1 MSNNTYFAA
10 DKPENT
16 VAYLESKAKE
26 WFTGITDT
34 SYLEKIKAS
43 WRSYYGDYYGRH
55 GSSSHSITF
64 GGENGELVNLAVN
77 HYRNL
82 AQHILVMVTGT
93 RPAFQCRATNTDR
106 KSLIQA
112 KLGNGLLDYYMR
124 EMRLEEVL
132 KDAVEYAIVLG
143 SGYIKLEWNS
153 TQGEIIDYIEPDPSS
168 IVDQDEDG
176 NPIDENGQ
184 IVESFPIREGEVE
197 ASLMSPFDVVFDS
210 TKPYFDKNEW
220 VVCRTPVNKHNIIR
234 KYPELARK
242 IQAIDSVA
250 SEQKKYNSVP
260 YTKYDETNDI
270 HIYELFHKR
279 TEAVPNG
286 RYILYINKDIIL
298 EDTILPYRKLP
309 VYRIVP
315 SSIIGTPYGYSNM
328 FDLLPIQDM
337 VNSLYSTAATNIN
350 AFGVQSI
357 LSPRGA
363 DVEAE
368 QVGDGMQFIEYNA
381 EMGKPEPLQLTAT
394 SPEVYQM
401 MQLLER
407 TMETLS
413 GVNSVARGNPEQSLR
428 SGNALALVQSQALQY
443 VSGLQ
448 KSYIRLLEDVGTGLI
463 HLLQDFASSP
473 RMIAIAGMNN
483 STEMKEFKAEDIR
496 SISRV
501 AVDVGNALMQ
511 TSAGRA
517 QVAENLM
524 QMGLIDNVD
533 KYLMVLNTGNLDY
546 LTDGKMDNLTLIK
559 AENESMIL
567 GKRQQAIW
575 SEKHSMHIKEHMEVL
590 NDPKLKEDPELV
602 QRVLDHVQQHAN
614 LLRSVDPALLQVI
627 GEQPLPPAPNPANM
641 GQQVPGGAPAPA
653 PAAGGQGVPVDQ
665 STGAAMAPQ
674 QAVDPNLPQPA
685 QPAGVQEGILPPQ
698 PTSPEDLL

>member
-1 MSNNTYFAA
+1 MSEHVYFAA

-16 VAYLESKAKE
+16 VAYLEEKAKE

-34 SYLEKIKAS
+34 SYLDKIKAS
-43 WRSYYGDYYGRH
+43 WRSYYGDFYGRD
-55 GSSSHSITF
+55 GNSSHSISF

-93 RPAFQCRATNTDR
+93 RPSFQCRAMNTDN
-106 KSLIQA
+106 KSIIQA

-124 EMRLEEVL
+124 EMRLEEIL
-132 KDAVEYAIVLG
+132 KDAVEYAIILG
-143 SGYIKLEWNS
+143 SGYVKLEWNS
-153 TQGEIIDYIEPDPSS
+153 TKGEVIDYIEPDPES
-168 IVDQDEDG
+168 IVGEDDDG
-176 NPIDENGQ
+176 MPIDANGN
-184 IVESFPIREGEVE
+184 IVEALPINEGEVE
-197 ASLMSPFDVVFDS
+197 ASLLSPFDVVFDS
-210 TKPYFDKNEW
+210 TKEYFDKNEW
-220 VVCRTPVNKHNIIR
+220 VVCRTAINRHVLIA
-234 KYPELARK
+234 KYPEYADQ
-242 IQAIDSVA
+242 IMAIESKS
-250 SEQKKYNSVP
+250 SEGKKHNTVP

-270 HIYELFHKR
+270 HVYELFHKKN
-279 TEAVPNG
+279 EAVPNG
-286 RYILYINKDIIL
+286 RYMLYINKEIVL

-337 VNSLYSTAATNIN
+337 INSLYSTAATNIN

-381 EMGKPEPLQLTAT
+381 QVGKPEPLQLTAT

-401 MQLLER
+401 MSLLEK

-473 RMIAIAGMNN
+473 RMVAIAGMNN
-483 STEMKEFKAEDIR
+483 ITEMKEFKSDDIM

-501 AVDVGNALMQ
+501 AVNVGNALMQ

-533 KYLMVLNTGNLDY
+533 KYLMVLNSGNLDA
-546 LTDGKMDNLTLIK
+546 LTDSKFDNMTLIK
-559 AENESMIL
+559 AENEAMML
-567 GKRQQAIW
+567 GEAQQAIW
-575 SEKHSMHIKEHMEVL
+575 SERHSIHIKEHMEVL
-590 NDPKLKEDPELV
+590 NDPRLKQDPELV
-602 QRVLDHVQQHAN
+602 QRVLDHVTQHAN
-614 LLRSVDPALLQVI
+614 LLRTVDPALLQAI
-627 GEQPLPPAPNPANM
+627 GEQPLAPAPNPANM
-641 GQQVPGGAPAPA
+641 GGQQGGAPQP
-653 PAAGGQGVPVDQ
+653 PQQGVPVDQ
-665 STGAAMAPQ
+665 TNAAMMNPQ
-674 QAVDPNLPQPA
+674 QPVDQGQLPQPA
-685 QPAGVQEGILPPQ
+685 QPAGVEEGILPPQ